1 MVVAVEGQIPFLPMV
16 MASAQVWKASYLFY
30 LSYHAPFTLNK
41 FNIANVIRKA
51 TPIKNVIIE
60 Q

>member
-1 MVVAVEGQIPFLPMV
+1 MVAAVDGQIPFSLGMY
-16 MASAQVWKASYLFY
+16 SAQAWKVLYLFY

-51 TPIKNVIIE
+51 TPIKNVVIE